1 MTDPIRIETMYA
13 GTPRPLGARKIASA
27 IAKSAVPGPWE
38 ITLVGLSGDAQADM
52 RHHGGPEKALHHYA
66 RDHYATWKNETP
78 ALAATLATVPAFG
91 ENISTLGMTEASVC
105 IGDIYRIGAVLVQV
119 SQGRQPCWKLNAR
132 FAADD
137 MAYRVQMTGR
147 TGWYYRVLEGGHIV
161 AGDAITLVER
171 PQPDWSLSRICALLY
186 HRTTAFDE
194 LAALAELPELAESW
208 RNLATRRVKSRT
220 VESWSSRLEGDKA

>member
-1 MTDPIRIETMYA
+1 MTGPIPIETMYA
-13 GTPRPLGARKIASA
+13 GTPSPLGPRRIASA
-27 IAKSAVPGPWE
+27 IVKSAVPGPWD
-38 ITLVGLSGDAQADM
+38 ITLVGLVGDTQADM

-66 RDHYATWKNETP
+66 REHYATWLDETP
-78 ALAATLATVPAFG
+78 ALAPTLATTPAFG
-91 ENISTLGMTEASVC
+91 ENISTFGMTEATVC
-105 IGDIYRIGAVLVQV
+105 VGDIYRVGAVLVQV

-147 TGWYYRVLEGGHIV
+147 TGWYYRVLEGGRIMP
-161 AGDAITLVER
+161 GDAMTLVER
-171 PQPDWSLSRICALLY
+171 PQPEWSLSRICALLY

-208 RNLATRRVKSRT
+208 RNLAGRRVKSRT
-220 VESWSSRLEGDKA
+220 VESWNSRLEGDKT